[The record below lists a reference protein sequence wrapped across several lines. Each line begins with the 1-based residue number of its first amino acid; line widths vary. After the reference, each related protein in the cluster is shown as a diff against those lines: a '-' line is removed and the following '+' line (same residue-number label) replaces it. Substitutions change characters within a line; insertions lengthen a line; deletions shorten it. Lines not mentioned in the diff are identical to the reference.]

1 MNDETPTVKKPIR
14 IGSITINADNP
25 AEAIL
30 AILRYHKSIR
40 LQSKVTLKRNQI
52 ITRRYERGQTDNVKR
67 RG

>member
-25 AEAIL
+25 AQAIL

-40 LQSKVTLKRNQI
+40 LQSKLL
-52 ITRRYERGQTDNVKR
+52 
-67 RG
+67 